1 MKVAI
6 VGASGWI
13 GNHLVQE
20 ALSRGHD
27 VVAMVRDPAK
37 MTDANVEVRQF
48 DVHNQANFA
57 QLFADIDV
65 AMVSIGGRASG
76 DHSIVAKTAEQLL
89 SALPQAG
96 VKRLLWVGG
105 AGSLEVSPGVSLV
118 SLPDFPSEYKP
129 EALAQGEALAVFR
142 SSDSPLNWT
151 FVSPAAEIFPGD
163 KQGAYR
169 IGGDQLLADQD
180 GHSRISV
187 SDYAVAMLDMLETA
201 SFAQQRVGV
210 AY

>member
-13 GNHLVQE
+13 GSHLVQE

-48 DVHNQANFA
+48 DVDNQANFA

-65 AMVSIGGRASG
+65 VMVSIGGRASG
-76 DHSIVAKTAEQLL
+76 EHGIVAKTAELLL
-89 SALPQAG
+89 SQLPQVG

-105 AGSLEVSPGVSLV
+105 AGSLEVSPGVALV

-129 EALAQGEALAVFR
+129 EALAQGEALAIFR
-142 SSDSPLNWT
+142 SSDSSLNWT
-151 FVSPAAEIFPGD
+151 FVSPAAEIFPGE

-169 IGGDQLLADQD
+169 IGGDQLLVDSD
-180 GHSRISV
+180 GNSRISV
-187 SDYAVAMLDMLETA
+187 SDYAVAMLDMLDTA

>member
-13 GNHLVQE
+13 GSHLVQE

-48 DVHNQANFA
+48 DVDNQANFA

-65 AMVSIGGRASG
+65 VMVSIGGRANG
-76 DHSIVAKTAEQLL
+76 EHGIVAKTAELLL
-89 SALPQAG
+89 SQLPQVG

-105 AGSLEVSPGVSLV
+105 AGSLEVSPGGALV

-129 EALAQGEALAVFR
+129 EALAQGEALAIFR
-142 SSDSPLNWT
+142 SSDSSLNWT
-151 FVSPAAEIFPGD
+151 FVSPAAEIFPGE

-169 IGGDQLLADQD
+169 IGGDQLLVDSD
-180 GHSRISV
+180 GNSRISV
-187 SDYAVAMLDMLETA
+187 SDYAVAMLDMLDTA